1 MGIPPDH
8 PCYLGLQWIFPTF
21 SQELTFADFL
31 ELVRT
36 WEWRGPGGRSASGF
50 EANQAARKDAVDMKN
65 HQWLGRHLVIT
76 PQNPWGLSSHGLRC
90 LRQSEMCNVTCHLC
104 FWTAQSGHHLETCET
119 WWNGL
124 RKALF
129 FMLAW
134 SCQTGVRRQSGNAL
148 GFSCTGPWDDHSLRP
163 QWPPAGALG
172 VLRLHCN
179 IRHIR
184 CRGGTTEDNC

>member
-1 MGIPPDH
+1 MLFGITMDIPNFFTGVDLCRLPRTR
-8 PCYLGLQWIFPTF
+8 PY
-21 SQELTFADFL
+21 
-31 ELVRT
+31 VRMT
-36 WEWRGPGGRSASGF
+36 WAGRQVGF

-104 FWTAQSGHHLETCET
+104 FWTAQSGHHLETCEA

-129 FMLAW
+129 FMFAW

-163 QWPPAGALG
+163 PWPPAGALG